1 LDKALITYS
10 RAAGHSSRTTKTL
23 LILALISSYAMSSAK
38 PLKFSTPGKSNV
50 DADRDKTPGPSKL
63 SRKASVGK
71 GTNTTP
77 DISSPHELTA
87 FVRPYFKP
95 LIFLLTSGIQVE
107 NLLEQLDKKFDDM
120 SEQILDRSPLFTLLF
135 FEPIRDLFPLVVS
148 QMSTRVDALE
158 ASIQDIINGDV
169 TGSVPPSPAPGT
181 PGVRRSGS
189 ALV

>member
-1 LDKALITYS
+1 
-10 RAAGHSSRTTKTL
+10 
-23 LILALISSYAMSSAK
+23 MSSAK

-87 FVRPYFKP
+87 F
-95 LIFLLTSGIQVE
+95 VE